1 MSSRSSAPT
10 GLLVAA
16 AGAAGVLASL
26 WLPWYLIRLPQ
37 AFRDALGS
45 LGGGQVQPGVAPTSP
60 GAALGNAL
68 GGVMKG
74 LAAALPT
81 EITGNGWQVM
91 HGGDVA
97 LAIIAGAALLVAL
110 AVGGGLSGVNI
121 ELGAAGRFVAALGAA
136 AVAIAIYHVI
146 SRPGMGAGA
155 LSAAVSVKYGIWVAV
170 LGGVAM
176 IAGGLMVGRATTP
189 ATATATGFAP
199 PVPPMGVGG
208 PSSSTPWDSA
218 ASAPPPGVPGGT
230 F

>member
-1 MSSRSSAPT
+1 MSSRPSAPT

-37 AFRDALGS
+37 AFRDALSS
-45 LGGGQVQPGVAPTSP
+45 LGGQAQPGVAPSSP
-60 GAALGNAL
+60 GAALGSAL

-97 LAIIAGAALLVAL
+97 LAVVAGAALLVAL

-121 ELGAAGRFVAALGAA
+121 ELDAAGRFVAALGAT
-136 AVAIAIYHVI
+136 AVAIAGYHVV
-146 SRPGMGAGA
+146 SRPGMGNGA
-155 LSAAVSVKYGIWVAV
+155 LSADVSVKYGIWVAV
-170 LGGVAM
+170 LGGIAM
-176 IAGGLMVGRATTP
+176 IAGGLTVGRATRSAP
-189 ATATATGFAP
+189 AAFAP
-199 PVPPMGVGG
+199 PVPPMGVGE
-208 PSSSTPWDSA
+208 STTTMPWDTA
-218 ASAPPPGVPGGT
+218 ASAPPPGVPGG

>member
-37 AFRDALGS
+37 SFRDALSS
-45 LGGGQVQPGVAPTSP
+45 LGGQAQPGVAPTSP

-136 AVAIAIYHVI
+136 AVAIASYHVI

-155 LSAAVSVKYGIWVAV
+155 LSADVSVKYGIWVAV

-176 IAGGLMVGRATTP
+176 IAGGLMVGRATTSSP
-189 ATATATGFAP
+189 AAAFAP
-199 PVPPMGVGG
+199 PVAPMGAGG
-208 PSSSTPWDSA
+208 PAPTPWDSA
-218 ASAPPPGVPGGT
+218 ASAPPPGT